1 MVTEPGADGAHGA
14 HREDGA
20 DGTDG
25 ETEDGRPRRYVDKS
39 LAEDFEFDD
48 DDCDDDDDGPAPA
61 PPPWPAPAPVPEPG
75 PAPPPRVHPCWSCAA
90 PVPSGAPACPECQE
104 SPRHLWLIST
114 RPPVDL
120 RHGAGG
126 PLNLGRH
133 PGWAAPAVAAALDG
147 APGVSRRH
155 ASVELAPDGGVWL
168 TEHPHGTTNGT
179 YVNDERVPAG
189 TRVPLSDGDTVG
201 LGRHCAFRVVL
212 VEPPAG

>member
-1 MVTEPGADGAHGA
+1 MDWGDRA
-14 HREDGA
+14 
-20 DGTDG
+20 DG

-39 LAEDFEFDD
+39 LAEGFDFDD
-48 DDCDDDDDGPAPA
+48 EREDDEDDEDGPTPA
-61 PPPWPAPAPVPEPG
+61 PPPWPAPDEPT
-75 PAPPPRVHPCWSCAA
+75 PAPPPWPAPDEPAPAPAPPSSVHPCWSCAA

-120 RHGAGG
+120 RHGAGS

-133 PGWAAPAVAAALDG
+133 PGWAAPAVATALDG

-189 TRVPLSDGDTVG
+189 TRVPLSDGDMVG
-201 LGRHCAFRVVL
+201 LGRHCAFRLVL
-212 VEPPAG
+212 VEPPTG